1 MYRVKVE
8 AEFKFLIGRLK
19 RLTYEEKVALELL
32 FKFLIGRLKQLKK
45 VFCIAGLQSLNSSL
59 AD

>member
-1 MYRVKVE
+1 
-8 AEFKFLIGRLK
+8 
-19 RLTYEEKVALELL
+19 L